1 MHPSGRINQPHL
13 SDDKNATTEFQCSRV
28 SFILDD
34 RINHFAVLDGQYPLV
49 PFIQRDSYMLAFP
62 PCV

>member
-1 MHPSGRINQPHL
+1 MIKTLLRSF
-13 SDDKNATTEFQCSRV
+13 NAAGFPL
-28 SFILDD
+28 FLDH

-49 PFIQRDSYMLAFP
+49 PFIQRDSYMSAIP